1 MTKKNTL
8 KKEVLCLII
17 LFLTSSI
24 VTVATSRENCII
36 DTTSPHTYLMKSD
49 DDVKQVTLDFEFS
62 TPEIKESDTGV
73 VVTLKEGDFS
83 TTASGHPVLPVNLTL
98 LTLPFGSEIITVD
111 YTTSPPWT
119 YNLTHPLTYGI
130 LPGIDNI
137 QPILLTNIRAEEV
150 CRYPEFYPSDWISYH
165 TGGGLSFGDH
175 VTFFALRVY
184 PIRYEPSA
192 NQLTFVQHIAVEI
205 SYRTPSEP
213 LLQDYDVY
221 DLLILTPQK
230 YTRYLQ
236 PLVEHKN
243 NYGIKTNLVELPEVY
258 DRMFWYGRDYQ
269 EHIKYFIK
277 HAVEYWGVT
286 YVLLV
291 GGLQGQT
298 STWDLPVRYSHTV
311 PLTEQ
316 EYPEESF
323 ISDLYYADVYDDSGQ
338 FSSWD
343 PNEDDVF
350 ADWRDSQLDEM
361 DLYPDV
367 YLGRLPCRT
376 TAEVRIMVDK
386 IITYETGACDA
397 SWFNKLL
404 LVAGDS
410 YNDEDQFNE
419 GELIS
424 EEAITKMPGFE
435 PVRVYASQQDINRKT
450 VNNALN
456 AGCGF
461 AYFCGH
467 GSIMTWNTHFPPE
480 GTEWCTG
487 YEVKDMIFLRNRDK
501 LPITIVGGC
510 HNGQFDST
518 MMNILFGVLEDGLH
532 YFSWEK
538 GNAGRFWYWD
548 WAPNCWGWWLTSKTG
563 GGAIAT
569 IANTGLGTHG
579 DGDIDQNGIADYLE
593 VLDGWMELRFL
604 ELYGKEHKDMLGEN
618 HGETMTG
625 YLHRFLGD
633 GAVMDVKM
641 VQQWELFGDP
651 SLKIGGY
658 P

>member
-1 MTKKNTL
+1 MTKKFAS
-8 KKEVLCLII
+8 KMGALCFIS
-17 LFLTSSI
+17 LFLTSSL
-24 VTVATSRENCII
+24 VPVALSEDNDII
-36 DTTSPHTYLMKSD
+36 DATNTHLRLTAGTD
-49 DDVKQVTLDFEFS
+49 NITQITLTFDFS
-62 TPEIKESDTGV
+62 TPNVEETTTGA
-73 VVTLKEGDFS
+73 VVTLEEADFS
-83 TTASGHPVLPVNLTL
+83 TTSSGQPVLPVNFTL
-98 LTLPFGSEIITVD
+98 LTLPFGSDIITVD
-111 YTTSPPWT
+111 CTTSTPWI
-119 YNLTHPLTYGI
+119 YNLTHPLRYGI
-130 LPGIDNI
+130 PPGIDSK
-137 QPILLTNIRAEEV
+137 QPVHLTTENALSL
-150 CRYPEFYPSDWISYH
+150 YDGTEFYPSDWISYH
-165 TGGGLSFGDH
+165 TGGGLSHSKH
-175 VTFFALRVY
+175 VTFCALRVY
-184 PIRYEPSA
+184 PVRYNPSE
-192 NQLTFVQHIAVEI
+192 NQLAFVQHITVEI
-205 SYRTPSEP
+205 SYREPSEP
-213 LLQDYDVY
+213 LLQEYDVY
-221 DLLILTPQK
+221 DLLILTPSK
-230 YTRYLQ
+230 YTRHLQ

-243 NYGIKTNLVELPEVY
+243 NHGIKTTLVELPEVY

-277 HAVEYWGVT
+277 HAVDYWGVT
-286 YVLLV
+286 YVLLI

-298 STWDLPVRYSHTV
+298 AAWDLPVRYSHTV

-323 ISDLYYADVYDDSGQ
+323 ISDLYYADLYDGTGQ

-343 PNEDDVF
+343 SNEDDIF
-350 ADWRDSQLDEM
+350 ADWRDIPVDEM

-376 TAEVRIMVDK
+376 AAEVKIMVDK
-386 IITYETGACDA
+386 IITYETGACDE
-397 SWFNKLL
+397 SWFNNLL

-410 YNDEDQFNE
+410 YDDEQQFNE
-419 GELIS
+419 GELIG

-435 PVRVYASQQDINRKT
+435 PVRVYASEQDINRKT
-450 VNNALN
+450 VNRALN

-467 GSIMTWNTHFPPE
+467 GSSMTWNTHFPPD

-510 HNGQFDST
+510 HNGQFDTT
-518 MMNILFGVLEDGLH
+518 MMNILLGVLDDGLH
-532 YFSWEK
+532 YFSWKK

-548 WAPNCWGWWLTSKTG
+548 WAPNCWGWWLTSKAG

-604 ELYGKEHKDMLGEN
+604 ELYGMEHQDMLGEN
-618 HGETMTG
+618 HGETMTE
-625 YLHRFLGD
+625 YLHRFLGS